1 MPPHALRGIFRSKRT
16 GRKIYK
22 IITNEFTQHLD
33 QQDKVI
39 FKVTII
45 PDQRTKDMF
54 TRLSLIAIALGTSAL
69 PALAEEVNIYSHRQ
83 PELIQP
89 LLDAFTAETGI
100 AVNVAFVD
108 KGMAERLVA
117 EGDRSP
123 ADLVLTVDIARLMQ
137 VVDAGVTQA
146 VQSDVLEAN
155 IPENLRDAGDMWFG
169 LTARARIVYAS
180 VERVKPGEVST
191 YEDLASEKW
200 KGRICTRSG
209 LNDYNIALLGAVI
222 AHHGEADAKDWATG
236 IKANLAR
243 KPDGGDRDQVKAIA
257 AGECDIAI
265 GNTYYIGQ
273 MLADP
278 EQKAAAEAVR
288 IDFPV
293 FEGSGTHMN
302 ISGVAMTKSAPNKAA
317 ALQLMEWLTGDV
329 AQKIYA
335 ETNYEFPVKL
345 GVERS
350 ALVAGWGDFTPDT
363 MPLADV
369 AAQRPAA
376 LRIMEEINFDG

>member
-1 MPPHALRGIFRSKRT
+1 MLA
-16 GRKIYK
+16 
-22 IITNEFTQHLD
+22 
-33 QQDKVI
+33 
-39 FKVTII
+39 
-45 PDQRTKDMF
+45 
-54 TRLSLIAIALGTSAL
+54 RLSMIALTLGTTAL
-69 PALAEEVNIYSHRQ
+69 PVLADEVNIYSHRQ

-100 AVNVAFVD
+100 TVNVAFVD

-180 VERVKPGEVST
+180 VDRVKFGEVTT
-191 YEDLASEKW
+191 YEDLATEKW

-222 AHHGEADAKDWATG
+222 AHHGEADAKVWASG

-302 ISGVAMTKSAPNKAA
+302 ISGIAMTKAAPNKAA
-317 ALQLMEWLTGDV
+317 ALQLMEWLSGDV

-335 ETNYEFPVKL
+335 ETNFEFPVKP
-345 GVERS
+345 GVARS
-350 ALVAGWGDFTPDT
+350 ATVAGWGDFTADT

-369 AAQRPAA
+369 ATARPAA